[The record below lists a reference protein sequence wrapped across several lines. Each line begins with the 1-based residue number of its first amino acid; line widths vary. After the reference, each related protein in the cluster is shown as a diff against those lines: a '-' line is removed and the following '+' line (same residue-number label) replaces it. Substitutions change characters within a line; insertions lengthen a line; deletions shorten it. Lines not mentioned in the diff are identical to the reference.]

1 VSAGHARTCARSM
14 RPCPEGPPERQNLAS
29 RLAQRKSASGP
40 PSPAAAGA
48 RVHALS
54 PPSKREAQHRPTC
67 RPRHVIRWSIEQHCS
82 AYPRVESG
90 PLFGGPAYGPPG
102 GWGCLCGTHQA
113 VSLPQNSMPRSR
125 QPTHARP
132 APPPEPMHPPQTSSG
147 SIVWAWG
154 VGRAGAGREGRR
166 VHACMHGVGWGEKA
180 SCSPSLSRKNRRTRS
195 RPRRQM
201 VGGPPPS
208 APRSPHQGRPP
219 WPCLAPGRG

>member
-1 VSAGHARTCARSM
+1 M
-14 RPCPEGPPERQNLAS
+14 
-29 RLAQRKSASGP
+29 
-40 PSPAAAGA
+40 PSPLPPNGRPSIGRPVDHDTSFDGA
-48 RVHALS
+48 SSSTAQLIPVWRVDPCLGG
-54 PPSKREAQHRPTC
+54 
-67 RPRHVIRWSIEQHCS
+67 RH
-82 AYPRVESG
+82 
-90 PLFGGPAYGPPG
+90 PAYGPPG

-113 VSLPQNSMPRSR
+113 VSRPQNSMPRSR

-166 VHACMHGVGWGEKA
+166 VRACMHGVGWGEKA